1 MDALPRPYYDAL
13 RSRDARFDGK
23 FFVGVVTTGIY
34 CRPICPAPPAKR
46 SNLRWFPCAA
56 AAESA
61 GFRPCRRCRPETA
74 PGTPAWVGTSA
85 TVSRAL
91 ALISDGALDKG
102 DVDDLAAR
110 VGVGSRHLRRL
121 FDRHLGA
128 NPVAVAQCRRVQF
141 ARSLID
147 QTALPLRD
155 VALAAGF
162 ASIRRFNAAI
172 RSTFERTP
180 SELRRAARRDAVTG
194 APGVTLRLPY
204 RPPYAWDEVLEYLTA
219 RAVPGV
225 EQVVD
230 GTWRRTALIDGAPAL
245 VEVRPDPAK
254 HQVVVRVGAPVRR
267 DLLRVVERVR
277 RVFDLGADPL
287 QISSHLRRD
296 PRLRAA
302 VSRRPG
308 LRVPGA
314 WDPFELAVRAV
325 LGQQVSVKG
334 ATTLAGRL
342 AAKWGER
349 VEASDASGPHLLFP
363 APERLAR
370 AKVEGIGIP
379 GARAAALRGLA
390 RRCASGEL
398 RLDRG
403 VPFEEA
409 LAALL
414 EIPGIGP
421 WTAQYIALRALG
433 EPDVFLPGDLGVR
446 RALASNGRLP
456 SAREAEELAEPWRPW
471 RGYAVLHLWL
481 GGAGG
486 AGGEET

>member
-1 MDALPRPYYDAL
+1 MDALPRPYFDAL

-46 SNLRWFPCAA
+46 KNLRWFPCAA

-61 GFRPCRRCRPETA
+61 GFRPCRRCRPEAA
-74 PGTPAWVGTSA
+74 PGTPAWTGTSA

-91 ALISDGALDKG
+91 ALISDGALDSA
-102 DVDDLAAR
+102 DVDELAAR

-121 FDRHLGA
+121 FDQHLGA

-155 VALAAGF
+155 VAFASGF
-162 ASIRRFNAAI
+162 TSIRRFNAAI
-172 RSTFERTP
+172 RSTFERAP
-180 SELRRAARRDAVTG
+180 SDLRRAAKRDRSRG

-204 RPPYAWDEVLEYLTA
+204 RPPYAWAEMLGYLEA
-219 RAVPGV
+219 RAIPGV

-230 GTWRRTALIDGAPAL
+230 GAWRRTARIDGAPAL

-254 HQVVVRVGAPVRR
+254 HQVVVRVDAPVRR

-287 QISSHLRRD
+287 QISSHLRQD
-296 PRLRAA
+296 ARLRAA
-302 VSRRPG
+302 AKRRPG

-325 LGQQVSVKG
+325 LGQQVSVRG

-342 AAKWGER
+342 AANWGER
-349 VEASDASGPHLLFP
+349 VEGFGEDGPHLLFP
-363 APERLAR
+363 DPERLAR
-370 AKVEGIGIP
+370 AKVERIGMP
-379 GARAAALRGLA
+379 RARAAAVRELA
-390 RRCASGEL
+390 KRFAGGDL
-398 RLDRG
+398 RLERG
-403 VPFEEA
+403 VPAEQA
-409 LAALL
+409 LSRLL
-414 EIPGIGP
+414 DVPGVGP

-446 RALASNGRLP
+446 RALARNGKLP
-456 SAREAEELAEPWRPW
+456 TAREAEALAEPWRPW

-481 GGAGG
+481 GAANGK
-486 AGGEET
+486 ET